1 MTDITTFVAAKVLH
15 LGASDTG
22 DYCAHYGI
30 PVDSETE
37 VISDPKALCERF
49 GADDGWNAMYI
60 VLCDRGMSRTDESHA
75 KYIEMQV
82 QSALLAMRVI
92 AQSA

>member
-1 MTDITTFVAAKVLH
+1 MTDITTFVAAEVLH
-15 LGASDTG
+15 LSASDIG

-30 PVDSETE
+30 PVDHETE
-37 VISDPKALCERF
+37 VISDPRALCECF
-49 GADDGWNAMYI
+49 GADGGWNAMWI
-60 VLCDRGMSRTDESHA
+60 VLCDRGMSRTDESRA

-92 AQSA
+92 AQAA